1 MTKTIK
7 AKYHKGMIEPMEK
20 LDIEE
25 GKELV
30 VIITDTKND
39 DNDPLDATFGGW
51 NKLINAEDL
60 KKNIY
65 ADRSISTRQKVEL

>member
-1 MTKTIK
+1 
-7 AKYHKGMIEPMEK
+7 MIEPMEK

-30 VIITDTKND
+30 VIISDTLNEDK
-39 DNDPLDATFGGW
+39 DPLDATFGGW
-51 NKLINAEDL
+51 EKLINAEEL

-65 ADRSISTRQKVEL
+65 ANRSISTRQKVEL